1 MSKLLKETQ
10 IRRFMKLASIGNLS
24 EGFVDNLG
32 EQDDLEYNQGSY
44 KEGMGGAYGRDEE
57 HMMEEEDMEMDV
69 EDADGDEMDME
80 MDAEDDMGDAPDAD
94 VESSVMDI
102 ISTITDALQ
111 QEYPELDIDVSQ
123 DGEAG
128 DEPMDDMDDDMGD
141 DMGDEPMDDDMGDE
155 GDEEVEEVLEDVD
168 MVDEDELVAEV
179 LKRVT
184 ARLRKTLAENKRRNR
199 R

>member
-32 EQDDLEYNQGSY
+32 EDEEMG
-44 KEGMGGAYGRDEE
+44 EGMGGAYGRDEE
-57 HMMEEEDMEMDV
+57 HMMEEEEMDLEDDEDPPPQMDDDEGMEPDEGV
-69 EDADGDEMDME
+69 ED
-80 MDAEDDMGDAPDAD
+80 
-94 VESSVMDI
+94 SVMDI
-102 ISTITDALQ
+102 ISTIATALEA
-111 QEYPELDIDVSQ
+111 EYPEIDIDVAQ

-128 DEPMDDMDDDMGD
+128 GEPMDDMGDEIDDEEGEAMDDDMGD
-141 DMGDEPMDDDMGDE
+141 DMGDAMGDE
-155 GDEEVEEVLEDVD
+155 GDEEAEEVLEDID

>member
-10 IRRFMKLASIGNLS
+10 IRRFMKLASIGSLS

-57 HMMEEEDMEMDV
+57 HMMEEEEMDLEDDEGPPPQMDDDEGMEPDEGV
-69 EDADGDEMDME
+69 ED
-80 MDAEDDMGDAPDAD
+80 
-94 VESSVMDI
+94 SVMDI
-102 ISTITDALQ
+102 ISTIATALET
-111 QEYPELDIDVSQ
+111 EYPEIDIDVAQ

-128 DEPMDDMDDDMGD
+128 DEPMDDMGDEIDDEEGEAMDDDMGD
-141 DMGDEPMDDDMGDE
+141 AMGDE
-155 GDEEVEEVLEDVD
+155 GDEEAEEVLEDID